1 MNDMKPDD
9 SQKKLIGLP
18 VLMLVLS
25 VYVLIALFADTAF
38 HLPVQISA
46 LLRTLDTI
54 ICFVFLG
61 DFFYHLY
68 QAENRLAFLKWGWV
82 DFISSIPMLT
92 VFRWGRVVP
101 MIRVIRILRG
111 ARSVKY
117 ILHILFKN
125 EARGIFGTVALVTA
139 MLLIFASIAI
149 LNVETVP
156 EANIKTASDAL
167 WWAMATITTGGNGDK
182 FPVTAEGRII
192 GVILMTT
199 GVGFFGTLTAYIAS
213 VFLNPGKA
221 SGTAETELAKE
232 LRLIRERIES
242 VETKLHKIHAGLP
255 AQFGKPPEP
264 PPP

>member
-1 MNDMKPDD
+1 MKPDD
-9 SQKKLIGLP
+9 SQKKLTGLP

-38 HLPVQISA
+38 HLPVEISA

-54 ICFVFLG
+54 ICCVFLG

-68 QAENRLAFLKWGWV
+68 RAENRLAFLKWGWV

-92 VFRWGRVVP
+92 LFRWGRVVP
-101 MIRVIRILRG
+101 MIRVIRVLRG

-139 MLLIFASIAI
+139 ILLIFASIAI
-149 LNVETVP
+149 LNFETVP

-182 FPVTAEGRII
+182 FPVTTGGRII
-192 GVILMTT
+192 GVVLMTT

-221 SGTAETELAKE
+221 SGTSETELAKE

-242 VETKLHKIHAGLP
+242 LEAKLHKGEVNLP

>member
-1 MNDMKPDD
+1 MNNLNPDG
-9 SQKKLIGLP
+9 SQKRLIGLQL
-18 VLMLVLS
+18 VMLVLS

-38 HLPVQISA
+38 RLPVEISA

-54 ICFVFLG
+54 ICFIFLG

-68 QAENRLAFLKWGWV
+68 RAENRLAFLKWGWV

-101 MIRVIRILRG
+101 MIRVIRVLRG
-111 ARSVKY
+111 TRSVKY

-139 MLLIFASIAI
+139 TLLIFASIAI

-156 EANIKTASDAL
+156 ESNIKTASDAL
-167 WWAMATITTGGNGDK
+167 WWAMATITTGGNADK
-182 FPVTAEGRII
+182 FPVTAAGRII

-213 VFLNPGKA
+213 MFLNLGKT
-221 SGTAETELAKE
+221 SGTSEPELAKE

-242 VETKLHKIHAGLP
+242 LETKLHKGEAHLP

-264 PPP
+264 K

>member
-1 MNDMKPDD
+1 MNNLNPDG
-9 SQKKLIGLP
+9 SQKRLIGLQL
-18 VLMLVLS
+18 VMLVLS
-25 VYVLIALFADTAF
+25 VYVLVALFADTTF

-54 ICFVFLG
+54 ICFIFLG

-68 QAENRLAFLKWGWV
+68 RAEKRLAFLKWGWV
-82 DFISSIPMLT
+82 DFISSIPLLT
-92 VFRWGRVVP
+92 WFRWGRVVP
-101 MIRVIRILRG
+101 MIRVIRVLRG

-139 MLLIFASIAI
+139 TLLIFASIAI

-156 EANIKTASDAL
+156 ESNIKTASDAL
-167 WWAMATITTGGNGDK
+167 WWAMATITTGGNADK
-182 FPVTAEGRII
+182 FPVTAAGRII

-213 VFLNPGKA
+213 MFLNLGKT
-221 SGTAETELAKE
+221 SGTSEPELAKE

-242 VETKLHKIHAGLP
+242 LETKLPRGEAHLP

-264 PPP
+264 K

>member
-1 MNDMKPDD
+1 MTMKPND
-9 SQKKLIGLP
+9 SQKKLTGLQ

-25 VYVLIALFADTAF
+25 TYVLIALFADTAF
-38 HLPVQISA
+38 HLPVEISA

-61 DFFYHLY
+61 DFFLHLY
-68 QAENRLAFLKWGWV
+68 QAKSRLAFLKWGWV

-92 VFRWGRVVP
+92 LFRWGRVVSI
-101 MIRVIRILRG
+101 IRVIRVLRG
-111 ARSVKY
+111 ARSVKH

-139 MLLIFASIAI
+139 LLLIFASIAI

-182 FPVTAEGRII
+182 FPVTTGGRII
-192 GVILMTT
+192 GVVLMTT

-213 VFLNPGKA
+213 VFLSPGKTRNV
-221 SGTAETELAKE
+221 SETELAKE
-232 LRLIRERIES
+232 LKLLRERMEG
-242 VETKLHKIHAGLP
+242 VETKLHKIHAELP
-255 AQFGKPPEP
+255 AQFGKPPGP
-264 PPP
+264 Q

>member
-1 MNDMKPDD
+1 MTIKPDD
-9 SQKKLIGLP
+9 SQKKLAGLP

-61 DFFYHLY
+61 DFFYHLSR
-68 QAENRLAFLKWGWV
+68 AENRLAFLKWGWV

-92 VFRWGRVVP
+92 LFRWGRVVS
-101 MIRVIRILRG
+101 MIRVIRVLRG

-139 MLLIFASIAI
+139 TLLIFASIAI

-156 EANIKTASDAL
+156 ESNIKTASDAL

-182 FPVTAEGRII
+182 FPVTTGGRII

-213 VFLNPGKA
+213 MFLNLGRTHGP
-221 SGTAETELAKE
+221 TEAELTQE
-232 LRLIRERIES
+232 LRLLRERMEG

-264 PPP
+264 PLP

>member
-1 MNDMKPDD
+1 MNNMKPDD
-9 SQKKLIGLP
+9 SQKKLTGLP

-46 LLRTLDTI
+46 LLHTLDTL

-61 DFFYHLY
+61 DFFYHLSR
-68 QAENRLAFLKWGWV
+68 AENRLAFLKWGWV
-82 DFISSIPMLT
+82 DFISSIPLLT
-92 VFRWGRVVP
+92 WFRWGRVVP
-101 MIRVIRILRG
+101 MIRIIRILRG
-111 ARSVKY
+111 ARSVKH
-117 ILHILFKN
+117 ILHMLFKN
-125 EARGIFGTVALVTA
+125 EARGIFRTVVLVTA

-182 FPVTAEGRII
+182 FPVTTEGRII

-213 VFLNPGKA
+213 VFLNPGKTRNV
-221 SGTAETELAKE
+221 SETELAKE
-232 LRLIRERIES
+232 LRLLRERIEG
-242 VETKLHKIHAGLP
+242 VETKLHKIHTELP

-264 PPP
+264 Q

>member
-1 MNDMKPDD
+1 MNDMKPDG
-9 SQKKLIGLP
+9 SQKRLIGLQL
-18 VLMLVLS
+18 VMLVLS
-25 VYVLIALFADTAF
+25 VYVLVALFADTAF

-46 LLRTLDTI
+46 LLRTLDTV

-61 DFFYHLY
+61 DFFNHLY
-68 QAENRLAFLKWGWV
+68 RAENRLAFLKWGWV

-92 VFRWGRVVP
+92 VFRWGRVVS
-101 MIRVIRILRG
+101 MIRVIRVLRG

-139 MLLIFASIAI
+139 TLLIFASIAI

-167 WWAMATITTGGNGDK
+167 WWAMATITTGGNADK
-182 FPVTAEGRII
+182 FPVTAAGRII

-213 VFLNPGKA
+213 VFLTPGKTRET
-221 SGTAETELAKE
+221 SETELAKE
-232 LRLIRERIES
+232 LRLLRERIEG
-242 VETKLHKIHAGLP
+242 VETKLHKIHAELP

-264 PPP
+264 Q

>member
-1 MNDMKPDD
+1 MNDPKPDD
-9 SQKKLIGLP
+9 SQKRLSGLQ

-25 VYVLIALFADTAF
+25 IYVLIALFADTAF
-38 HLPVQISA
+38 HFPVLISA

-61 DFFYHLY
+61 DFFHHLY
-68 QAENRLAFLKWGWV
+68 RAENRLAFLKWGWV
-82 DFISSIPMLT
+82 DFISSIPLLT
-92 VFRWGRVVP
+92 WFRWGRVVP
-101 MIRVIRILRG
+101 MIRVIRVLRG
-111 ARSVKY
+111 ARSLKH

-139 MLLIFASIAI
+139 LLLIFASIAI

-182 FPVTAEGRII
+182 FPVTTGGRII

-199 GVGFFGTLTAYIAS
+199 GVGFFATLTGYIAS
-213 VFLNPGKA
+213 VFLYPGKTRNV
-221 SGTAETELAKE
+221 SETELAKE
-232 LRLIRERIES
+232 LRLLRERMEG
-242 VETKLHKIHAGLP
+242 VETKLHKIHAELP

-264 PPP
+264 Q